1 MKFTSLKKHFIYTK
15 GQRLGILVLFSAII
29 SFQLFYFFVGFDSNE
44 TDNNEKIKWLSF
56 QKEIDLEKQH
66 KINDVPKMYPFNPN
80 FITDFKGYKLGL
92 SVAEMNRLLA
102 FRKTNKYVNSA
113 SEFQAVTKVSDAL
126 LQEISPYFKFPDWVN
141 KSNSNSGY
149 KKFDTS
155 KKEKI
160 VIIDINKATQEDLM
174 KINGIGPALSERI
187 LAEKSKFGNFA
198 TMEQME
204 GIWGLSPE
212 VIVKLNQHFGILQ
225 PPNIVK
231 IPINNASIKELM
243 QFPYFRYA
251 LAKAIVTYRSMNG
264 DFKNAEDLIKIKG
277 FPVEKYKIISLY
289 LEF

>member
-113 SEFQAVTKVSDAL
+113 SDFQAVTKVSDAL

-225 PPNIVK
+225 PPNIIK

>member
-66 KINDVPKMYPFNPN
+66 KLNDVPKMYPFNPN

-231 IPINNASIKELM
+231 IVINNASIKELM

-277 FPVEKYKIISLY
+277 FPVEKYNIISLY

>member
-92 SVAEMNRLLA
+92 SVAEMNRLIA

-149 KKFDTS
+149 KKFETS

-160 VIIDINKATQEDLM
+160 VTIDINKATQEDLM

-187 LAEKSKFGNFA
+187 LAEKTKFGNFA
-198 TMEQME
+198 TMEQMD

-225 PPNIVK
+225 TPNIVK

-264 DFKNAEDLIKIKG
+264 DFKNPEDLIKIKG

>member
-1 MKFTSLKKHFIYTK
+1 MKFTSLKKYFIYTK

-29 SFQLFYFFVGFDSNE
+29 LFQLFYYFGVFHSNE
-44 TDNNEKIKWLSF
+44 TDNNDKIKWLSF

-66 KINDVPKMYPFNPN
+66 KTNDVPKMFPFNPN

-113 SEFQAVTKVSDAL
+113 SEFQDVTKVSDAL
-126 LQEISPYFKFPDWVN
+126 LLEISPYFKFPDWVN
-141 KSNSNSGY
+141 KSNSKSGY
-149 KKFDTS
+149 KKFETS

-187 LAEKSKFGNFA
+187 LAEKTKFGNFV
-198 TMEQME
+198 TMEQMG

-277 FPVEKYKIISLY
+277 FPVEKYNIISLY

>member
-29 SFQLFYFFVGFDSNE
+29 FFQLFYYFGGFHSNE
-44 TDNNEKIKWLSF
+44 TDNKDKIKWLSF

-66 KINDVPKMYPFNPN
+66 KINDVPKMFPFNPN

-113 SEFQAVTKVSDAL
+113 SEFQDVTKVSDAL

-141 KSNSNSGY
+141 KSNSKSGY
-149 KKFDTS
+149 KKFDNS

-160 VIIDINKATQEDLM
+160 VLIDINKATQEDLM

-187 LAEKSKFGNFA
+187 LAEKTKFGNFA
-198 TMEQME
+198 TMEQMA

-277 FPVEKYKIISLY
+277 FPVEKYNIISLY

>member
-102 FRKTNKYVNSA
+102 FRKTNKYVNTA

-225 PPNIVK
+225 PPNIIK

>member
-66 KINDVPKMYPFNPN
+66 KINDVPKMFPFNPN

-141 KSNSNSGY
+141 KSNSPPGY

-198 TMEQME
+198 TMEQMNDV
-204 GIWGLSPE
+204 WGLSPE
-212 VIVKLNQHFGILQ
+212 VIVKLNHHFGILQ
-225 PPNIVK
+225 PPNIIK

-277 FPVEKYKIISLY
+277 FPVEKYNIISLY

>member
-187 LAEKSKFGNFA
+187 LSEKSKFGNFA

>member
-225 PPNIVK
+225 PPNIIK

>member
-1 MKFTSLKKHFIYTK
+1 M
-15 GQRLGILVLFSAII
+15 LFAAII
-29 SFQLFYFFVGFDSNE
+29 SFQLYYFFVGFNSFE

-92 SVAEMNRLLA
+92 SVAEMNRLIA

-113 SEFQAVTKVSDAL
+113 SEFQDVTKVSDAL
-126 LQEISPYFKFPDWVN
+126 LREISPYFKFPDWVN
-141 KSNSNSGY
+141 KSNSKSDY
-149 KKFDTS
+149 KKFETS

-160 VIIDINKATQEDLM
+160 AIIDINKATQEDLM

-187 LAEKSKFGNFA
+187 LAEKTKFGNFA

-231 IPINNASIKELM
+231 IAINNASIKELM

-264 DFKNAEDLIKIKG
+264 DFKNPEDLIKIKG

>member
-187 LAEKSKFGNFA
+187 LSEKSKFGNFA

-231 IPINNASIKELM
+231 IVINNASIKELM

>member
-29 SFQLFYFFVGFDSNE
+29 SFQLFYFFVGFNSNE

-66 KINDVPKMYPFNPN
+66 KLKDVPKMYPFNPN
-80 FITDFKGYKLGL
+80 FISDFKGYKLGL

-126 LQEISPYFKFPDWVN
+126 LREISPYFKFPDWVN
-141 KSNSNSGY
+141 KTNLKSGF
-149 KKFDTS
+149 KKYEAT

-160 VIIDINKATQEDLM
+160 VLIDINKATQEDLM

-187 LAEKSKFGNFA
+187 LAEKTKFGNFA

-204 GIWGLSPE
+204 AIWGLSPE
-212 VIVKLNQHFGILQ
+212 VIVKLNQYFGILQ

-231 IPINNASIKELM
+231 ISINNASIKELM